1 MIPNYAKNN
10 KFLLAAMMALVSI
23 LMISPHPG
31 FADESNIEVVVEG
44 IGSSP
49 ETATKNA
56 IEQALMQAV
65 GRLIDTETIIKKK
78 TEIENEM
85 RSVSKTIDQ
94 SMLEYSQGVIDAY
107 QQVSIRQEN
116 GIYRVTAL
124 VQVRSKELAPLLNGV
139 VYGSADIDGSLFST
153 FQVENDQQ
161 ADRLTMVIDK
171 IFKPMLDWTAYELTV
186 EQPMLVKKKPIAFVT
201 EMVNRRLETEPYFQQ
216 RVEWRIERAI
226 ERDSM
231 YDDRFVITLPYTL
244 RLTEAFKSQ
253 ASDLLERVADRQEFN
268 AQKCNDG
275 NDKHLEIILTTEFNA
290 KCYILDD
297 SAQTFWGHQDLKE
310 LVKNAKFNI
319 QLFDQTKS
327 KILEAVSGGENIPA
341 LGDGVHTNCTA
352 TYSYRCKSKQLA
364 FHNVGYPPMEQ
375 QAHLYGKNDLVLYT
389 HPKQRRFW
397 VLEELQGVL
406 LLGMQEQLA
415 KRTANVTFGLQ

>member
-78 TEIENEM
+78 TEIENEL

-107 QQVSIRQEN
+107 QQVSIRQES

-124 VQVRSKELAPLLNGV
+124 VQVRSKVLAPLLDGV

-153 FQVENDQQ
+153 FQVENEQQ

-186 EQPMLVKKKPIAFVT
+186 EQPMLVKKKPIAFVS
-201 EMVNRRLETEPYFQQ
+201 EMVNRRLETDPCCTYQ
-216 RVEWRIERAI
+216 VESRIDRAI
-226 ERDSM
+226 GRDIM

-268 AQKCNDG
+268 VQKCIGGGHN
-275 NDKHLEIILTTEFNA
+275 HLQIILTTEFNA
-290 KCYILDD
+290 KCYILDG
-297 SAQTFWGHQDLKE
+297 SAQPFWRHQDLKE

-352 TYSYRCKSKQLA
+352 TYLYRCQSKQLA
-364 FHNVGYPPMEQ
+364 FSNIGYPPKEQ
-375 QAHLYGKNDLVLYT
+375 KAHLLGKNDLVLYT
-389 HPKQRRFW
+389 HPKQGRFW